1 MTILALE
8 FSSDRRS
15 VALIRA
21 GESLSRADEH
31 GGRSTQAFRLIEQ
44 VLRESGRQREDVE
57 AIAIGLGPG
66 SYTGIRIAIS
76 IGQGWRLARDIKLVG
91 MSTADCLAE
100 QARARGVRGPLHIA
114 IDAQRGE
121 FYHASFAL
129 TDGGAQ

>member
-15 VALIRA
+15 VALTRA
-21 GESLSRADEH
+21 GQMLSRAAEQ

-44 VLRESGRQREDVE
+44 VLRDAGREREDVE

-66 SYTGIRIAIS
+66 SYTGIRMAIS
-76 IGQGWRLARDIKLVG
+76 IGQGWRLARGTRLVG
-91 MSTADCLAE
+91 ISTTDVLAE
-100 QARARGVRGPLHIA
+100 QARARGIRGPLHIA

-121 FYHASFAL
+121 FYHASFVL
-129 TDGGAQ
+129 T